1 MSEAPE
7 RVWLRRDGFGWKLSS
22 SVLKYARPINVEYVL
37 ASVLAETVEALR
49 ELMDDFRGQ
58 TTRYSQS
65 YDKGDGW
72 RLADAVLA
80 KYDAAR
86 ATTPADEVSHDG

>member
-7 RVWLRRDGFGWKLSS
+7 RVWLLEHEAQTFGSAQFS
-22 SVLKYARPINVEYVL
+22 DEIEYVRADL
-37 ASVLAETVEALR
+37 LAETVEALR

-86 ATTPADEVSHDG
+86 ATAPADEVSHDG